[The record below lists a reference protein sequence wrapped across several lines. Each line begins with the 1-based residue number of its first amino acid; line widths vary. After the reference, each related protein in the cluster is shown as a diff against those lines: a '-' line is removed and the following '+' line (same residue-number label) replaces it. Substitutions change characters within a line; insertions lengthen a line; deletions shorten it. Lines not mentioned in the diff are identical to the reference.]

1 LCYAIAQKRKKRVI
15 IFDSPERISLI
26 RVEEDELVGACHSR
40 NEGGGLVD
48 WKAGISPIKG
58 HALESSYVHG
68 VQFLNSA
75 TPKMLARHQRF
86 SRLRI
91 YGTER

>member
-1 LCYAIAQKRKKRVI
+1 M
-15 IFDSPERISLI
+15 
-26 RVEEDELVGACHSR
+26 
-40 NEGGGLVD
+40 D